1 MDDLNNKLNESQ
13 FITEGWLEDI
23 YDEIEK
29 EDHIICMDGSLQ
41 NYHKGISEGYKRAIE
56 IIKNH
61 I

>member
-41 NYHKGISEGYKRAIE
+41 NYHKGISFKR
-56 IIKNH
+56 K
-61 I
+61 